1 MTKDIAWISKEKV
14 SNMRAQFAFIIVE
27 DPTLKRIKRPYYV
40 YKIDGPLLSLF
51 IGFEMEV
58 EPMYMVSESIIPRL
72 AFISKGKK
80 KRKKKIIAHGE
91 PKEEPS

>member
-14 SNMRAQFAFIIVE
+14 SNMRARFAFIIVE

-40 YKIDGPLLSLF
+40 YKIDGPLLSLS

-58 EPMYMVSESIIPRL
+58 EPHVYGFRVHNP
-72 AFISKGKK
+72 
-80 KRKKKIIAHGE
+80 
-91 PKEEPS
+91 